1 VGSTLGVLVGS
12 LLVVVSI
19 PGPAGAAAC
28 SITWDGGGD
37 GTSWTDNT
45 NWVGDI
51 GVPGAGDV
59 VCITTTDHVAI
70 DGLQAGVAE
79 VQLGGS
85 SELEVK
91 DGASLLVDNGTDSVW
106 GPGTNV
112 AINNGGSLGGTGTI
126 RVQGGIFFASPNT
139 GSVLTSGA
147 GGNGHMVVEGHA
159 LVVANGLGV
168 EGGYQVDVAA
178 GGSLALAANTWM
190 AAQPGTTTT
199 IRAGATLELTGDG
212 GFYRSSAAGQ
222 GALTNN
228 GVLRKSGGTGTSVV
242 DAAYSGSGQV
252 VVQTGTLALPDGG
265 LVGAVVSPGSA
276 LATGRCAGASTGS
289 TCQPTQDPAAD
300 PMSVNLTVPGAN
312 GSATAVQVQ
321 ELGPVGAGVDP
332 NGVGNEV
339 LAHADNLVADS
350 AHPATITLRYSQADV
365 MGTPLDEVQVVHTTD
380 DLQQVLLPDCVNGAL
395 PGGLWSCVQRP
406 VTRNGQNT
414 FVTVLTTQT
423 SRWRVRRSLP
433 VANQGAPTAPR
444 AVTVKEAKPFDGS
457 VLNVSWTVPASSG
470 AGAVAAYRV
479 FVDGK
484 LKASPAGTSAMVK
497 NAGPGKHTIKVAA
510 VNAAGTSPTG
520 SDAIKLAALSKPRK
534 VEAQR
539 GKAGAPSTVTLEWKA
554 PADAGGFILKKYEVA
569 IFKGDRKVDTEKLSA
584 KKRKVVLTLSGG
596 QYTFRVRAKNSDRW
610 GPWSKPSDPV
620 RPR

>member
-1 VGSTLGVLVGS
+1 
-12 LLVVVSI
+12 
-19 PGPAGAAAC
+19 
-28 SITWDGGGD
+28 
-37 GTSWTDNT
+37 
-45 NWVGDI
+45 
-51 GVPGAGDV
+51 
-59 VCITTTDHVAI
+59 
-70 DGLQAGVAE
+70 VAE

-85 SELEVK
+85 AELEVK
-91 DGASLLVDNGTDSVW
+91 DGASLLVSGTGSVW
-106 GPGTNV
+106 GPSTNV

-139 GSVLTSGA
+139 SSVLTSGA

-168 EGGYQVDVAA
+168 EGGYQLDVAA
-178 GGSLALAANTWM
+178 GGSLGLAANTWM
-190 AAQPGTTTT
+190 SAQPGTTTT
-199 IRAGATLELTGDG
+199 IRAGATLELGGDG

-228 GVLRKSGGTGTSVV
+228 GVLRKSGGAGTSVV

-276 LATGRCAGASTGS
+276 LATGRCAGSSTGS

-312 GSATAVQVQ
+312 GSPTGVQVQ

-339 LAHADNLVADS
+339 LAHADNLVPDS

-380 DLQQVLLPDCVNGAL
+380 DLQQVVLPSCVNGVL
-395 PGGLWSCVQRP
+395 PAGLWSCVQRP
-406 VTRNGQNT
+406 VTRNSQNT

-433 VANQGAPTAPR
+433 VANQGAPSAPR
-444 AVTVKEAKPFDGS
+444 SVTVKEAKPFDGS
-457 VLNVSWTVPASSG
+457 VLSISWTAPASSG

-484 LKASPAGTSAMVK
+484 LKASPAGTSTTVK
-497 NAGPGKHTIKVAA
+497 NAGPGKHTIEVAA
-510 VNAAGTSPTG
+510 VNAAGTSTTS

-534 VEAQR
+534 VEVER
-539 GKAGAPSTVTLEWKA
+539 GKAGPPSTVTLGWKA
-554 PADAGGFILKKYEVA
+554 PADAGGFTLKKYEVA
-569 IFKGDRKVDTEKLSA
+569 IFKGSRKVDTEKLSA
-584 KKRKVVLTLSGG
+584 KKRKAVLTLAGG
-596 QYTFRVRAKNSDRW
+596 QYTFRVRAKNTDRW

>member
-1 VGSTLGVLVGS
+1 
-12 LLVVVSI
+12 
-19 PGPAGAAAC
+19 
-28 SITWDGGGD
+28 
-37 GTSWTDNT
+37 
-45 NWVGDI
+45 
-51 GVPGAGDV
+51 
-59 VCITTTDHVAI
+59 
-70 DGLQAGVAE
+70 
-79 VQLGGS
+79 
-85 SELEVK
+85 
-91 DGASLLVDNGTDSVW
+91 
-106 GPGTNV
+106 
-112 AINNGGSLGGTGTI
+112 
-126 RVQGGIFFASPNT
+126 
-139 GSVLTSGA
+139 
-147 GGNGHMVVEGHA
+147 
-159 LVVANGLGV
+159 
-168 EGGYQVDVAA
+168 
-178 GGSLALAANTWM
+178 M

-276 LATGRCAGASTGS
+276 LATGRCAGPSTGS
-289 TCQPTQDPAAD
+289 TCQPTQDPTAD

-339 LAHADNLVADS
+339 LAHADNLVADT

-380 DLQQVLLPDCVNGAL
+380 DLQQVLLPELRQRRPAQRAL
-395 PGGLWSCVQRP
+395 ELRASGRSRA
-406 VTRNGQNT
+406 TSQNT

-457 VLNVSWTVPASSG
+457 VLNVSWTAPASSG

-484 LKASPAGTSAMVK
+484 LKASPAGTSATVK

-510 VNAAGTSPTG
+510 VNAAGTSATG
-520 SDAIKLAALSKPRK
+520 ADTIKLAALSKPRK
-534 VEAQR
+534 VEAER

-554 PADAGGFILKKYEVA
+554 PADAGGFTLKKYEVA
-569 IFKGDRKVDTEKLSA
+569 IFKGEPQGGHREAERQEAQGGPHAGPGAVHLPGPGQEHRRGVRGASRATRSGRADSEQAAGLEREVVVGQGRRQLLGGGVDDVDAEGA
-584 KKRKVVLTLSGG
+584 QQVGRAAGG
-596 QYTFRVRAKNSDRW
+596 GR
-610 GPWSKPSDPV
+610 GPA
-620 RPR
+620 RPRRRRTPRRCPRGPRPAGRGRGP